1 MPTDLIK
8 PPAEYRI
15 VARDDEAFAVE
26 ISIEDTSPTMVTPF
40 ATEAAADAWIEG
52 HKARV
57 LAPPARRYGRQSMA
71 GKRTP
76 PPEPEAT

>member
-15 VARDDEAFAVE
+15 VARDDEVFAVE

-57 LAPPARRYGRQSMA
+57 LAPPTRRYVRQSMG
-71 GKRTP
+71 GKRPAP
-76 PPEPEAT
+76 PPETA

>member
-1 MPTDLIK
+1 MPTDLMK

-40 ATEAAADAWIEG
+40 ATEADADAWIER

-57 LAPPARRYGRQSMA
+57 LAPPSRGFGRMSRG
-71 GKRTP
+71 GKRP
-76 PPEPEAT
+76 PSTAVG

>member
-1 MPTDLIK
+1 MPTDLMK

-40 ATEAAADAWIEG
+40 ATEAAAGVWIEK

-57 LAPPARRYGRQSMA
+57 LAPPSRGFGRLYKGA
-71 GKRTP
+71 KRAP
-76 PPEPEAT
+76 GSAVG

>member
-1 MPTDLIK
+1 MPTDLMK

-40 ATEAAADAWIEG
+40 ATEAAAGAWIEG

-57 LAPPARRYGRQSMA
+57 LAPPSRRFGRLSMN
-71 GKRTP
+71 GKRP
-76 PPEPEAT
+76 PRPAAAD

>member
-1 MPTDLIK
+1 MPTDLMK

-15 VARDDEAFAVE
+15 VARDDEAFGVE
-26 ISIEDTSPTMVTPF
+26 ISIEDTNPTMVTSF

-57 LAPPARRYGRQSMA
+57 LAPPSRRFGRLSVT

-76 PPEPEAT
+76 RSVVL

>member
-1 MPTDLIK
+1 MPTDLMK

-40 ATEAAADAWIEG
+40 ATEAAAGAWIEG

-57 LAPPARRYGRQSMA
+57 LAPPTRRYGRQSMA
-71 GKRTP
+71 GKRP
-76 PPEPEAT
+76 PASEAG

>member
-40 ATEAAADAWIEG
+40 ATEAEANAWIEG

-57 LAPPARRYGRQSMA
+57 LAPPTRRYGRQMA

-76 PPEPEAT
+76 PPATG